1 MPVMDGLEATTRIRE
16 HEREKGLRSLWII
29 AITAVASNDI
39 QEAAFKAGVNDYLI
53 KPLSL
58 DKLRELIHV

>member
-1 MPVMDGLEATTRIRE
+1 MDGLEATTRIRE
-16 HEREKGLRSLWII
+16 YEQEKRLQPSWIM

-39 QEAAFKAGVNDYLI
+39 QEAALKAGVNDYLI

-58 DKLRELIHV
+58 DRLRDIIRA